1 MAILRSDGQINVAF
15 REFCFWTRAGVFTE
29 GYLAF
34 LNSKTVALIFSR
46 RIHYLKRILNSKKQ
60 VPLSP
65 AFYSYHLPHPKPWYS
80 QNGSQLVSDIC
91 LMNLKSRDLNTTEAL
106 LSRLKDS
113 NSRLHC
119 YRIMSM
125 RFTVSPLSF
134 FESWGKIHEFLST
147 IQKIALS
154 SSALI
159 MV

>member
-46 RIHYLKRILNSKKQ
+46 RIHYLKRTLNSKKQ

-65 AFYSYHLPHPKPWYS
+65 AFYSYRHLPHPKPWYS

-134 FESWGKIHEFLST
+134 FESWVRFMSFCQRYRK
-147 IQKIALS
+147 
-154 SSALI
+154 
-159 MV
+159 